1 MLGWIARSGACLVLR
16 RGVAQC
22 RWKKCTYFLRT
33 LTSKVSYE
41 HGTSIDPLVH
51 LTFSDVLEEAVKKCP
66 DDTAIISCHQGI
78 ERTFQQFQ
86 KDLSGNLL
94 AESWDREQ
102 VSNIGILPTKLGRFD
117 RLSAGLLM
125 LGLKKG
131 DRVAVVSLN
140 CYEWIVTQFAVASAG
155 LQLVTVNPAFIQS
168 EIQMVLNKVISS
180 YEEYLKMTYKDFD
193 SFGKRQ
199 NWFLEIRQLTAL
211 EVYHHNNQKHKAGTI
226 AYDDLIISGK
236 DQNAIKLF
244 ESSKKYVQPD
254 DCINIQFTSGTTG
267 IPKAA
272 MLSHHMLINN
282 ALFFG
287 KAFGMTAKDVICLAT
302 SLFHSSGN
310 VLGSIATMCYQ
321 SKLVLPAGK
330 FDPMATLEAIQ
341 AKKCTAVYGTPT
353 MYIDMLAQTN
363 FLNYSFDTLRGGVMG
378 ASHCSEEV
386 LQQLRKQMNMKDI
399 CVAYGTTE
407 NSPLIAITSIDQ
419 PLEKRVKT
427 VGLSFKNELTASC
440 DIFHTGET
448 VKRRVVGELCC
459 RGYQVMLGYL
469 GEPEKTKEVLG
480 DDRWYKTGDLA
491 SMDEEGYIKIVD
503 RIKDVIIRGG
513 ENVYPREV
521 EDFLRSH
528 PKIVGAQVIGI
539 PNKRFGEVVCSW
551 IMLKPDTQLSEHEVR
566 EFCKENIAEYK
577 IPEVICFVTEF
588 PKNQTG
594 KVEKN
599 VMRQQMIQKLEVRDC
614 QVQNLTETITEIG
627 NPYRDDFKKLVA
639 LDTHNCAD
647 ASVITT
653 VNTIEEVGTLQ

>member
-86 KDLSGNLL
+86 KDVN
-94 AESWDREQ
+94 
-102 VSNIGILPTKLGRFD
+102 

-168 EIQMVLNKVISS
+168 EIQMVLNKA
-180 YEEYLKMTYKDFD
+180 D
-193 SFGKRQ
+193 SRFGKRQ

-427 VGLSFKNELTASC
+427 VGKTMGHVETKIINSE
-440 DIFHTGET
+440 GET

>member
-86 KDLSGNLL
+86 KDVN
-94 AESWDREQ
+94 
-102 VSNIGILPTKLGRFD
+102 

-193 SFGKRQ
+193 SFYVLLIS
-199 NWFLEIRQLTAL
+199 FLTVKQAECKAVVIGDKFQTVTYYEMMNRLIPDL
-211 EVYHHNNQKHKAGTI
+211 ESAKIGSLRSVNLPHLKYIITMDQKHKAGTI
-226 AYDDLIISGK
+226 AYDDLIISGE

-267 IPKAA
+267 TPKAA

-287 KAFGMTAKDVICLAT
+287 KAFGMTEKDVICLAT

-363 FLNYSFDTLRGGVMG
+363 FLNYSFDTIRGGIQCVMG

-427 VGLSFKNELTASC
+427 VGKTMGHVETKIINSEGLPFKNELTASC

-521 EDFLRSH
+521 EDFLHSH
-528 PKIVGAQVIGI
+528 PNIVGAQVIGI

-599 VMRQQMIQKLEVRDC
+599 VMRQQMIQKLEVRD
-614 QVQNLTETITEIG
+614 
-627 NPYRDDFKKLVA
+627 
-639 LDTHNCAD
+639 
-647 ASVITT
+647 
-653 VNTIEEVGTLQ
+653 VGH